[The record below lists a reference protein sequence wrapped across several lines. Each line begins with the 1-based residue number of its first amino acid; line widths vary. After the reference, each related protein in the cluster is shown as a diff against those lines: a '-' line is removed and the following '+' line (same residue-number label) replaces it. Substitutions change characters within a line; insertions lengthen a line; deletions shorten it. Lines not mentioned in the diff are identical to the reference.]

1 MLTITGK
8 LPRIIMDTLNKLG
21 VVVDDIITGGDDIDV
36 TIEDTTLVGTFIG
49 NGKWEVTELDDISN
63 LFPELDEGD
72 VISSDLFTK
81 LLTNKINSSLILS
94 FNPLGRVKYGIKE
107 IGKNVKDVGTKVIDW
122 AADRLYAE
130 DAENFIRKNGPY
142 RRTFTD
148 SRDGKTRTKKDY
160 NATKVNVGKIEKMDG
175 MGHYKVLSGNPAT
188 QDFQVWHLYKNG
200 NKIRCLDLK
209 TGLQAQE
216 AQWVYDNNLPKS
228 WTEADW
234 NPEGEI
240 PEKASKIEVG
250 DGNVEKGNDNNQTEK
265 NESQTEEVEQ
275 DDNLDEWVKRYYAD
289 KGKDADILMN
299 SLIKSGNN
307 VIESRYYTEEELIE
321 SAEEDNVIESKPK
334 KKSRYNGMNVTGCTE
349 ADGTV
354 VMANTD
360 ILKGREKSFIPCSLI
375 LSRIEDFQNY
385 IKKYN
390 LQDKPKKV
398 LTEIL
403 TRLVRIPADVRSAIT
418 KDSNNNVLLINFG
431 NTDLTTENYI
441 AQFEIYDDEVAAK
454 VNLGKGKSFE
464 GDDAIKMCTQT
475 LDSIISQKKSQ

>member
-8 LPRIIMDTLNKLG
+8 LPRIIVDTLGKLG
-21 VVVDDIITGGDDIDV
+21 VVIDDIITGGDDIDV
-36 TIEDTTLVGTFIG
+36 TIEDTTLMGTFIG

-72 VISSDLFTK
+72 VVSSDLFTK

-94 FNPLGRVKYGIKE
+94 FNPLGKVKYGIKE
-107 IGKNVKDVGTKVIDW
+107 IGDKIKDVGTKVVDW

-148 SRDGKTRTKKDY
+148 SRDGKTRTKRDY
-160 NATKVNVGKIEKMDG
+160 NASKVNVGKIEKMDG
-175 MGHYKVLSGNPAT
+175 MGHYKVLTGNPAT

-200 NKIRCLDLK
+200 NSIRCLDLK

-240 PEKASKIEVG
+240 PEKANKIEVG
-250 DGNVEKGNDNNQTEK
+250 DGNVEKGKDNNQTEK

-275 DDNLDEWVKRYYAD
+275 DDNLDEWVKQYYAD

-299 SLIKSGNN
+299 NLIRSSIEDSDSSLF
-307 VIESRYYTEEELIE
+307 TD
-321 SAEEDNVIESKPK
+321 EDNVIESKPK
-334 KKSRYNGMNVTGCTE
+334 KKNLNVTGCTKS
-349 ADGTV
+349 DGTV
-354 VMANTD
+354 VMASIDENVIDGEEITSRLITEDLKQFIDYTGTLKDVDKSVVDKWKEIKNLLLD
-360 ILKGREKSFIPCSLI
+360 IATLDKEVLKNMTRQSGDNLI
-375 LSRIEDFQNY
+375 IDFNETGTGQNY
-385 IKKYN
+385 
-390 LQDKPKKV
+390 
-398 LTEIL
+398 
-403 TRLVRIPADVRSAIT
+403 AIT
-418 KDSNNNVLLINFG
+418 VELTPNRINVTDKVAPGKEYEHLIQSLKTVKEKLEPKF
-431 NTDLTTENYI
+431 
-441 AQFEIYDDEVAAK
+441 
-454 VNLGKGKSFE
+454 
-464 GDDAIKMCTQT
+464 
-475 LDSIISQKKSQ
+475 